1 MKLLLP
7 IRNIV
12 SRLLR
17 DLLEGDARKNS
28 VNDAAEAGG
37 IGDEMRSSICDA
49 FLELGV
55 EDVLR
60 NVTGRHQGSVDEAY
74 AALRDLGCQVS
85 LIKFNA
91 DNVGVSR
98 TMMFGEKHNSSFRLV
113 FEESAGL
120 ADGVSC
126 AISQFGS

>member
-60 NVTGRHQGSVDEAY
+60 NVTGRHQGSVNEAY
-74 AALRDLGCQVS
+74 ATLRDLGRKVS

-91 DNVGVSR
+91 DNR
-98 TMMFGEKHNSSFRLV
+98 TMMFGEKHNSSFRPV